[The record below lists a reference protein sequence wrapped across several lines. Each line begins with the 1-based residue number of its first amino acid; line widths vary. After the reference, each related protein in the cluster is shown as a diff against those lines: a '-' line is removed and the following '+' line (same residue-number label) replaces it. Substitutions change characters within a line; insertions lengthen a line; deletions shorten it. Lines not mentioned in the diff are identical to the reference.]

1 MPSLR
6 ALVKNHFPPD
16 RNASVLDLGC
26 GHGAIMHA
34 AREQGYRNLRGV
46 DGSVEQVAAAK
57 QLGIEGVE
65 HGDVLSTLEQCKDA
79 SLDVVVA
86 FDVLEHFTKD
96 ELLPFIDQVH
106 RVLKPGGRFIIH
118 VPNGESLFGSRM
130 FFWDLT
136 HELAFTRQS
145 LSQLMLSSGYAQ
157 VECFEDIPVVHGF
170 KSALRWSIWKVF
182 RGLLRLYIAT
192 ETGDSGKRAVFSQ
205 NMLAVVTR

>member
-34 AREQGYRNLRGV
+34 ARELGYRNLRGV

-118 VPNGESLFGSRM
+118 VPNGESPFGSRM

-170 KSALRWSIWKVF
+170 KSVLRWSIWKVF